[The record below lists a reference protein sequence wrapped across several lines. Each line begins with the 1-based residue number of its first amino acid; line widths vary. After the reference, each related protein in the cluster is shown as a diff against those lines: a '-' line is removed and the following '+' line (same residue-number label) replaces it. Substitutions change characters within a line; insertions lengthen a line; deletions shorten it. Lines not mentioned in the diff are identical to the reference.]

1 MKKAIAL
8 TLGLALSTP
17 LAHAQPAPTPAPAQP
32 DDAEHPVKPV
42 PDKAG
47 TNETLNQG
55 QNDARP
61 WASGVSSSEQQ
72 VALGIFRDGNAQLND
87 GFFVKAAEKYR
98 EALKHWDHPAISYNL
113 ALALMNL
120 DQPIEVYESLQ
131 KSVRFGVGPLEKDK
145 FEHANEYMVLV
156 SQQLADI
163 QVSCDKPGAKVS
175 VDGKVVFQAPG
186 TYKSRVRIGKHTF
199 FAEKQGYTAHIGA
212 PFIGPGEKFR
222 IELKLYTAEELTRYH
237 RKWEA
242 TWMPWTVAAA
252 GVVVAGAWYFSN
264 ACASSPASSH
274 AAPASTRPSAR
285 LPSTPCSGAKTGS
298 AIICASSSRAQSRQR
313 KLAASPTA
321 ASPEPATL
329 ASSAMRTNSPG
340 ARNCRLAAMPCRS
353 ASVFCN
359 QRRSAGCGIRI
370 VSGTSKARPGTGL
383 ATWSA
388 RMPASSSRS
397 LPWYRRKSVVT
408 ATMPHPLQSRRDGAR
423 PVTVVPPSS
432 CLVVPARGR

>member
-1 MKKAIAL
+1 MKKAIAV
-8 TLGLALSTP
+8 TLGLALSTQVV
-17 LAHAQPAPTPAPAQP
+17 LAQPAPMPAPAP
-32 DDAEHPVKPV
+32 PEVEDPAHPVKPV

-55 QNDARP
+55 QNDVRP

-72 VALGIFRDGNAQLND
+72 TALGIFRDGNAQLND

-156 SQQLADI
+156 SKQLADI
-163 QVSCDKPGAKVS
+163 EVSCDKPGAKVS

-186 TYKSRVRIGKHTF
+186 TFKSRVRIGKHTF

-237 RKWEA
+237 RKWDA
-242 TWMPWTVAAA
+242 TWMPWAVAGA
-252 GVVVAGAWYFSN
+252 GVVIAGAGLGLNFLAKSKYDDFDTQVELCSMNNSGCTITPDLQSTRDRGDLYKTMSYVAFGVGGAAVVTGLAMAYVNRRMPYQIRADEYESEQARQGVVFAPVVAPGVAGAAVMGHF
-264 ACASSPASSH
+264 
-274 AAPASTRPSAR
+274 
-285 LPSTPCSGAKTGS
+285 
-298 AIICASSSRAQSRQR
+298 
-313 KLAASPTA
+313 
-321 ASPEPATL
+321 
-329 ASSAMRTNSPG
+329 
-340 ARNCRLAAMPCRS
+340 
-353 ASVFCN
+353 
-359 QRRSAGCGIRI
+359 
-370 VSGTSKARPGTGL
+370 
-383 ATWSA
+383 
-388 RMPASSSRS
+388 
-397 LPWYRRKSVVT
+397 
-408 ATMPHPLQSRRDGAR
+408 
-423 PVTVVPPSS
+423 
-432 CLVVPARGR
+432 